1 MTTSRALI
9 PYDCHSKNVVAKI
22 EQDPPSGWTVVLDA
36 LRNPSPGRTLDQV
49 YSTLG
54 KAVERQ
60 ANRVAYSLG
69 LGPHVLVRKLASYF
83 GNGEERI
90 QRLKLLRTSVPPK
103 LEKQCL
109 KLMKYT
115 LPWVVSYDYRIIY
128 STRYYQD

>member
-1 MTTSRALI
+1 
-9 PYDCHSKNVVAKI
+9 
-22 EQDPPSGWTVVLDA
+22 
-36 LRNPSPGRTLDQV
+36 LDQV

-54 KAVERQ
+54 KALERQ

-69 LGPHVLVRKLASYF
+69 LGPHVLARKLASYF

-109 KLMKYT
+109 KLVKYT